1 LILVEGEGFE
11 PSKTGA
17 NRFTACPI

>member
-1 LILVEGEGFE
+1 LTLVEGEGFE